1 MISTKIIREF
11 EKHLPG
17 RILTRAH
24 SDFDR
29 VRKIYN
35 GMIDRKPALIVRCR
49 GTGDVAA
56 AVQLARSRD
65 VPASI
70 RGGGHNFAGK
80 AVLED
85 GLMIDLSEMTGITL
99 DAKRQTA
106 RAQTGLKL
114 GEFD

>member
-1 MISTKIIREF
+1 MITTKVIGEF

-35 GMIDRKPALIVRCR
+35 GMIDRKPALIARCQ
-49 GTGDVAA
+49 GTSDVVAA
-56 AVQLARSRD
+56 VRLARQYD

-85 GLMIDLSEMTGITL
+85 GLMIDLSEMKGITV
-99 DAKRQTA
+99 DAKRADSPRANRPQA
-106 RAQTGLKL
+106 R
-114 GEFD
+114 